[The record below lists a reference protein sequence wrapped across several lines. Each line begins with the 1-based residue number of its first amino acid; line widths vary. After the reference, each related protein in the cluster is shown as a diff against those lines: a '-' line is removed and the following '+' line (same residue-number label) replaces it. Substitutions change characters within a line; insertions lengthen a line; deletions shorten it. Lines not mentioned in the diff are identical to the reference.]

1 MFDLY
6 LPSKSRD
13 KILIRLAAL
22 SIGQYRALILLA
34 FTNIEHSNFVRLST
48 ETHGHGKITLTLQLL
63 WQYDFVIHN
72 YSRVIWII
80 SKMHFKIPSMNN
92 WLRIEHVI

>member
-13 KILIRLAAL
+13 KVLIRLAAL
-22 SIGQYRALILLA
+22 SIGQYRVLILLA

-48 ETHGHGKITLTLQLL
+48 ETQGHRKFTTRPQLVRKHDFIISVQHVVITL
-63 WQYDFVIHN
+63 
-72 YSRVIWII
+72 
-80 SKMHFKIPSMNN
+80 
-92 WLRIEHVI
+92 HVGF